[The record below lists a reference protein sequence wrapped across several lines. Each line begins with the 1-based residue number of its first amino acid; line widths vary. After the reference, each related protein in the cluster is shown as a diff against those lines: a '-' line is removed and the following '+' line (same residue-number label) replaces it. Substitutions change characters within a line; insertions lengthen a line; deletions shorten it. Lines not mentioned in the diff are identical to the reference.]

1 MKFGHYVAEI
11 FSYDRTELKFVSAL
25 SKEFDLTKENSF
37 QTITFLANKMKYAP
51 VMVGFNQAVPGTT
64 TITLVGEDGQSQVLP
79 AETYG
84 KHSYGKKVVT
94 GEYKVLVNLSNGYE
108 LLDNLQPFKVLF
120 GKNNVLS
127 LSVVSKLALI
137 AALNKQMEVVKT
149 PRYYNTKQKLKEIFD
164 QSVKDAQ
171 LALGSKLNQD
181 KIDQIVKAL
190 ESAMQTLDGKES
202 DITSLKNAIKVYAE
216 TVKKG
221 KYINS
226 DQERKDQYDR
236 EFKLL
241 ALLITKDLIT
251 QDEIDRLLTTFLKAQ
266 EQLNGKETDF
276 MSLKNVIVDE
286 VKFQDKDPR
295 FLTAGKE
302 EKDAYNLIFN
312 KAKLLLE
319 NAEASQE
326 EINAV
331 INALKETAVK
341 LKANKVEI
349 STKPVSPAKAV
360 ESVKPANPT
369 KPVVPVK
376 PVTPAKAVVPVKPV
390 SPAKPVASVKP
401 ANPTKPVVTIKPVSP
416 TKPVVMIKPVSP
428 TKPVVTVKPVTP
440 AKPVVTLSPVIP
452 TKPVSQVQPVKLVS
466 HNRQVST
473 IKSSISND
481 KIEKASSIIEANH
494 ENKTLAGSGQQVF
507 LATVNKEGK
516 QLPATGENNMISIIL
531 SISGISLLLS
541 VIGLATFS
549 KSE

>member
-1 MKFGHYVAEI
+1 
-11 FSYDRTELKFVSAL
+11 
-25 SKEFDLTKENSF
+25 
-37 QTITFLANKMKYAP
+37 MKYAP
-51 VMVGFNQAVPGTT
+51 VTIGFNQAVPGTT

-202 DITSLKNAIKVYAE
+202 DITSLKNAIKAYAE

-226 DQERKDQYDR
+226 DQERKGQYDR

-251 QDEIDRLLTTFLKAQ
+251 QDEIDRLLTAFLKAQ
-266 EQLNGKETDF
+266 DQLNGKETDF
-276 MSLKNVIVDE
+276 MSLK
-286 VKFQDKDPR
+286 KCYR
-295 FLTAGKE
+295 G
-302 EKDAYNLIFN
+302 
-312 KAKLLLE
+312 
-319 NAEASQE
+319 
-326 EINAV
+326 
-331 INALKETAVK
+331 
-341 LKANKVEI
+341 
-349 STKPVSPAKAV
+349 
-360 ESVKPANPT
+360 
-369 KPVVPVK
+369 
-376 PVTPAKAVVPVKPV
+376 
-390 SPAKPVASVKP
+390 
-401 ANPTKPVVTIKPVSP
+401 
-416 TKPVVMIKPVSP
+416 
-428 TKPVVTVKPVTP
+428 
-440 AKPVVTLSPVIP
+440 
-452 TKPVSQVQPVKLVS
+452 
-466 HNRQVST
+466 
-473 IKSSISND
+473 
-481 KIEKASSIIEANH
+481 
-494 ENKTLAGSGQQVF
+494 
-507 LATVNKEGK
+507 
-516 QLPATGENNMISIIL
+516 
-531 SISGISLLLS
+531 
-541 VIGLATFS
+541 
-549 KSE
+549 

>member
-1 MKFGHYVAEI
+1 M
-11 FSYDRTELKFVSAL
+11 SAL

-51 VMVGFNQAVPGTT
+51 VTVGFNQAVPGTT

-84 KHSYGKKVVT
+84 KHSYGKKVVP

-120 GKNNVLS
+120 GQNNVLS

-149 PRYYNTKQKLKEIFD
+149 PRYYNTKQNLKEMFD

-202 DITSLKNAIKVYAE
+202 DITSLKNAIKAYAE

-226 DQERKDQYDR
+226 DQERKGQYDR

-295 FLTAGKE
+295 FLTASKE
-302 EKDAYNLIFN
+302 EKEAYNLIFS

-319 NAEASQE
+319 NSEASQE

-331 INALKETAVK
+331 INALKETTVK

-349 STKPVSPAKAV
+349 PTKPVAPVKAVDPTKEVAPVNPTKPVVTINPVNPAKPVVTINPA
-360 ESVKPANPT
+360 KPVVTINPTKPVVTINPVNPAKPVVTINPAKPVVTIKPSNPT

-376 PVTPAKAVVPVKPV
+376 AVN
-390 SPAKPVASVKP
+390 PAKPVAS
-401 ANPTKPVVTIKPVSP
+401 IK
-416 TKPVVMIKPVSP
+416 
-428 TKPVVTVKPVTP
+428 
-440 AKPVVTLSPVIP
+440 A
-452 TKPVSQVQPVKLVS
+452 VSQVQPVKLVS

-473 IKSSISND
+473 IKPSISND
-481 KIEKASSIIEANH
+481 KIEKTPSIIEANH
-494 ENKTLAGSGQQVF
+494 ENKTLAGSGQQVL

-541 VIGLATFS
+541 VIGLAAFS